1 MNEFKVIAWYEH
13 VAKPFL
19 GQHAPDRISAL
30 EADYVRLKGLMAKP
44 EDVTICFLGNSGVGK
59 STLLNA
65 LAAGDRQ
72 VLPAGGIGPLTA
84 QATEVRYSD
93 ERRFRV
99 VYHPKGHLWKLVF
112 ALESR
117 LNAELR
123 AAQKLEGGVDHS
135 TAATTTESDF
145 GGELSAEERQ
155 DAIDRAI
162 SQATTSDPEAA
173 ADDGLEGYIKQARNI
188 VCGNQFAERPLSYL
202 VDGLREACGQKM
214 RWGLSLEANDL
225 ERVRRVQQII
235 KSSKD
240 DRSHERRESDDPN
253 HFQQDLLEHA
263 AGFLSPL
270 IERIEVGWPSDV
282 LKSGVVLVDLPGVGI
297 AQDAYR
303 DVTASY
309 VRDKARAVIVT
320 VDRAGPT
327 ESTVDLLRTS
337 GYWERLVG
345 ASDDP
350 SSDTCT
356 MLIAVTRVDDVTQ
369 TEWEKRVA
377 SLQAGQVKPK
387 KREVFAQL
395 VEEFKPRMRSQI
407 SEQLGKIGD
416 SSNDS
421 VRAAREQARSS
432 ILEFLQIHPVSAPEF
447 KKILIDDE
455 DDRAFLSDI
464 EQTGIPQ
471 LQRSLVELATSERDN
486 RAASIRQVS
495 ERLALALLG
504 EIQLIQSV
512 WQQETR
518 AQEEAEHLEAELKP
532 VLEEKKGE
540 YRARA
545 GVFREYLEKTVHAK
559 IEALVLE
566 ARTVAEQDVAAYLH
580 RLRSAHW
587 ATLRAAVRRGGSF
600 YGSLNINL
608 PDDITGYFQEPM
620 AAVWSQKLLRD
631 MRKRTGELSSDMVQ
645 MVQELCEWANEYGG
659 ASVNKKLLAM
669 QQERITHLAEQMKS
683 VGKEAVD
690 ELRDTVKNELAATIR
705 SPIRVACENFVR
717 NGNDLGP
724 GVKYRILELF
734 SGLARTATEA
744 AKGPAMKIL
753 QENAKR
759 VRIDIQAE
767 LKKGGDP
774 IQDTAELII
783 EKHED
788 RIRRSDAQRR
798 RGVLHEVQEVIS
810 HYPGSMTNFSNTL
823 A

>member
-1 MNEFKVIAWYEH
+1 M
-13 VAKPFL
+13 
-19 GQHAPDRISAL
+19 
-30 EADYVRLKGLMAKP
+30 
-44 EDVTICFLGNSGVGK
+44 
-59 STLLNA
+59 
-65 LAAGDRQ
+65 
-72 VLPAGGIGPLTA
+72 
-84 QATEVRYSD
+84 
-93 ERRFRV
+93 
-99 VYHPKGHLWKLVF
+99 
-112 ALESR
+112 
-117 LNAELR
+117 
-123 AAQKLEGGVDHS
+123 
-135 TAATTTESDF
+135 
-145 GGELSAEERQ
+145 
-155 DAIDRAI
+155 
-162 SQATTSDPEAA
+162 
-173 ADDGLEGYIKQARNI
+173 
-188 VCGNQFAERPLSYL
+188 
-202 VDGLREACGQKM
+202 
-214 RWGLSLEANDL
+214 
-225 ERVRRVQQII
+225 
-235 KSSKD
+235 
-240 DRSHERRESDDPN
+240 
-253 HFQQDLLEHA
+253 
-263 AGFLSPL
+263 
-270 IERIEVGWPSDV
+270 
-282 LKSGVVLVDLPGVGI
+282 
-297 AQDAYR
+297 
-303 DVTASY
+303 
-309 VRDKARAVIVT
+309 
-320 VDRAGPT
+320 
-327 ESTVDLLRTS
+327 
-337 GYWERLVG
+337 
-345 ASDDP
+345 
-350 SSDTCT
+350 
-356 MLIAVTRVDDVTQ
+356 
-369 TEWEKRVA
+369 
-377 SLQAGQVKPK
+377 
-387 KREVFAQL
+387 
-395 VEEFKPRMRSQI
+395 
-407 SEQLGKIGD
+407 
-416 SSNDS
+416 
-421 VRAAREQARSS
+421 
-432 ILEFLQIHPVSAPEF
+432 
-447 KKILIDDE
+447 
-455 DDRAFLSDI
+455 
-464 EQTGIPQ
+464 
-471 LQRSLVELATSERDN
+471 
-486 RAASIRQVS
+486 
-495 ERLALALLG
+495 LG

-545 GVFREYLEKTVHAK
+545 GAFREYLEKTVHAK

-566 ARTVAEQDVAAYLH
+566 ARAVAEQDVAAYLH

>member
-1 MNEFKVIAWYEH
+1 MNEYKVIAWYEN

-19 GQHAPDRISAL
+19 EKHAPDRISAP
-30 EADYVRLKGLMAKP
+30 EADYARLKRLMAKP

-99 VYHPKGHLWKLVF
+99 VYHSKRRLWNLAF

-117 LNAELR
+117 LNADLR
-123 AAQKLEGGVDHS
+123 AAQKQGEGYERS
-135 TAATTTESDF
+135 TNDPVAESDL
-145 GGELSAEERQ
+145 GRELSAEERQ
-155 DAIDRAI
+155 EAIDRAI
-162 SQATTSDPEAA
+162 PQSISNDPEANS
-173 ADDGLEGYIKQARNI
+173 DDGLEGNIKQARNI
-188 VCGNQFAERPLSYL
+188 VCGNQFSERPLPYL

-214 RWGLSLEANDL
+214 RWGSSLEAGDL
-225 ERVRRVQQII
+225 MRVQRVQKII

-240 DRSHERRESDDPN
+240 DRSYERREGNDPTG
-253 HFQQDLLEHA
+253 FQQDLLDHA

-270 IERIEVGWPSDV
+270 IERVEVGWPSDV

-350 SSDTCT
+350 ASDNCA

-377 SLQAGQVKPK
+377 ALQTGQTKPK

-395 VEEFKPRMRSQI
+395 VEDFRPRMRSQI
-407 SEQLGKIGD
+407 SEQLGKIGG
-416 SSNDS
+416 SSNES

-432 ILEFLQIHPVSAPEF
+432 ILESLQIHPVSAPEF

-464 EQTGIPQ
+464 EQTGVPQ
-471 LQRSLVELATSERDN
+471 LQRCLVELAKSERETRDE
-486 RAASIRQVS
+486 SIRQVS
-495 ERLALALLG
+495 ERLASALLG
-504 EIQLIQSV
+504 EIQLIKSV

-518 AQEEAEHLEAELKP
+518 AQEEAERLETELKP
-532 VLEEKKGE
+532 VLDEKKGE

-545 GVFREYLEKTVHAK
+545 GAFREYLDTAVQAK

-566 ARTVAEQDVAAYLH
+566 ARTVAEEDVAAYLY

-587 ATLRAAVRRGGSF
+587 ATLRAAVRRGGTF

-631 MRKRTGELSSDMVQ
+631 MRKRTGELSSDLVQ
-645 MVQELCEWANEYGG
+645 MVQELCDWANEHGG
-659 ASVNKKLLAM
+659 ASINKKLLAT
-669 QQERITHLAEQMKS
+669 QQERITLLAEQMKT

-705 SPIRVACENFVR
+705 SPIRVACEKFVR
-717 NGNDLGP
+717 EGNDLGP
-724 GVKYRILELF
+724 GVKYRIIGLF
-734 SGLARTATEA
+734 QGLARTATEA

-774 IQDTAELII
+774 IQDTAELIV

-798 RGVLHEVQEVIS
+798 RGVLQEVQEVIS
-810 HYPGSMTNFSNTL
+810 RYPGDIANLSET
-823 A
+823 AA